1 MLLQLFFTNQ
11 GEYTNM
17 SVTHHQHSVLLEQVF
32 SLINDKVDASESN
45 KVIQFGNLLLKTMS
59 FDDLDGRSDS
69 DLYGAILSLWKLL
82 QSKQGS
88 EPCIKVF
95 NPEIAKHGWQSSH
108 TVIQIIV
115 DDMPFLVDS
124 IRMAINRLNITSHLI
139 LHAPMHFT
147 REANGSVAGFV
158 EQSER
163 DAKHNSETV
172 FLIEIDRQSRP
183 EFVKELTLELH
194 SVVSEVSLSVA
205 DWQPM
210 RAKLTDITKNFDKSK
225 SKASAAVKSQ
235 GKTFLNWLND
245 HNFTLMGY
253 RYYDVQAIEGDHRW
267 RPVDDSSLGLM
278 KNSISARERV
288 LSNIPASARDEALS
302 SNPLMLTKTNTK
314 SRVHRPAYMDYIGIK
329 EFDSKGNVSGEHRF
343 LGLYSASFY
352 NSSATDLPMLRE
364 KIERMC
370 ELSGF
375 EKGTHAY
382 KAFVN
387 IVETYPRDE
396 LIQTPDHELAQ
407 IILGIFQMQER
418 GMSKIFV
425 RKEAFGRFISCMVYV
440 PRERYNTQLRRETQ
454 ELLRR
459 SFKAKGDVEFNTY
472 FSESVY
478 ARTHYIV
485 RVDNNNL
492 EFDVNEI
499 EKNLI
504 ELTKTW
510 QDKLNSKIVSVYGEE
525 QGKAIVQKYTS
536 AFTHSYAE
544 QNLPSAALVDI
555 QRVEMLSREKALDIL
570 FYRPQEEIAQ
580 SNIVKLKLYHKNE
593 PIHLS
598 DVLPILEN
606 FGLRVVDES
615 PYKVSNDKGEISWIM
630 DFTMIYKTSGNFDM
644 EKSQELFQ
652 KAFTATWGGN
662 LEDDG
667 FNRLI
672 LGAGITGRRVTIVR
686 AYAKY
691 MRQIGSSFSID
702 YIANTMASYP
712 EIAKLLIE
720 LFNQKFNPSIRRNK
734 TKVESIKANVL
745 SKLDSVSNLDDD
757 RIIRRYLELLNATL
771 RTNFYQK
778 NETGFYKPY
787 ISFKLLPELIPD
799 MPLPAPKFEIFVYSP
814 RIEGV
819 HLRGGKVARGGLRWS
834 DRMEDFRTEVLGLV
848 KAQQVKNTVI
858 VPVGAKG
865 GFVCKKMPVGGDR
878 KAIQA
883 EGQACYK
890 IFIRSLLDITDNI
903 IDGNVVPPKDV
914 VRLDEDDPYLVV
926 AADKG
931 TATFSDIANGISQ
944 EFKFWLGDAF
954 ASGGSVGY
962 DHKKMG
968 ITARGAWESV
978 KRHFREIGIN
988 CQTTP
993 FTCVGIG
1000 DMSGDVFGNG
1010 MLASE
1015 QTKIICAFN
1024 HMHIFFDPDPDPT
1037 ATFQERQR
1045 LFNDPSLNWDDYDK
1059 SLISKGGGVFKRS
1072 DKSIK
1077 LSPEMKKWL
1086 NTRQQSMSPVE
1097 LIHNVLKMPVDLIW
1111 NGGIGT
1117 YVKSKKES
1125 HSDVGDRANDSLRVN
1140 GADVKAKII
1149 GEGGNLGLTQLGR
1162 IEYAANGGR
1171 VNTDFIDNVGGVDCS
1186 DNEVNIKILLNT
1198 IMNNGDLTL
1207 KQRNSLLY
1215 DMTDDVGDIV
1225 IQDCYRQTQSISI
1238 TQMMGVK
1245 QLKEQLRFIH
1255 ALERDGSLNR
1265 ELEFIPSD
1273 DEISDRVVTGQGLT
1287 RPELSVLIAY
1297 GKMVLKEDFNVVSI
1311 TNNPYYNRYLLNA
1324 FPKVLREKYANEM
1337 QEHPLRSEIIATKL
1351 TNEIINDMGLN
1362 FVHRINEET
1371 GASVTD
1377 ICNAYSIVKAIF
1389 KMGNLWEEVEALD
1402 NEISSALQLE
1412 ILDGMRRTLRRTVRW
1427 FIRHG
1432 EKNIGIEQA
1441 IAKYQPA
1448 FTTISANLRSYLVE
1462 EEVKEVD
1469 ERCTYLVSNNVPK
1482 DIAYRVACLGNL
1494 FSVLDLAQIAELE
1507 DRPVD
1512 VVARVYY
1519 QLGNQFELHWFL
1531 TQITQQSVSNHWQ
1544 ALARAS
1550 YREELDWQ
1558 QRAITMVLLNSAP
1571 QSKDADKILSDWIST
1586 NSEKL
1591 SRWQHMMTEFKTSDN
1606 HEFAKFSVALREL
1619 MLLSISANH

>member
-1 MLLQLFFTNQ
+1 
-11 GEYTNM
+11 M
-17 SVTHHQHSVLLEQVF
+17 SVTHHQHSVLLERVF
-32 SLINDKVDASESN
+32 SLINEKVDSKQSSQIM
-45 KVIQFGNLLLKTMS
+45 KFGQLLLKTMA
-59 FDDLDGRSDS
+59 FDDIDGRSDS
-69 DLYGAILSLWKLL
+69 DLYGSILSLWHLL
-82 QSKQGS
+82 QNKKPG
-88 EPCIKVF
+88 EPTIKVF

-108 TVIQIIV
+108 TVIEIMI

-124 IRMAINRLNITSHLI
+124 LRMAINRFNITSHLI
-139 LHAPMHFT
+139 LHRPMKLVRNKNNQVTQFIEG
-147 REANGSVAGFV
+147 EADDNTYS
-158 EQSER
+158 
-163 DAKHNSETV
+163 KETV
-172 FLIEIDRQSRP
+172 LFIEIDRQSRDKDLQSLT
-183 EFVKELTLELH
+183 EELR
-194 SVVSEVSLSVA
+194 SVVSEVSLSVS
-205 DWQPM
+205 DWQKM
-210 RAKLTDITKNFDKSK
+210 RDQLTNLTKNFDKSK
-225 SKASAAVKSQ
+225 SRASAQVKAQ

-253 RYYDVQAIEGDHRW
+253 RYYDVKAIEGDHRW
-267 RPVDDSSLGLM
+267 CPVNKSSLGLM
-278 KNSISARERV
+278 KNSISDRQRL
-288 LSNIPASARDEALS
+288 LSQSPASAREEALS
-302 SNPLMLTKTNTK
+302 DNPLMLTKTNTK

-329 EFDSKGNVSGEHRF
+329 EFDENGQVCGEHRF
-343 LGLYSASFY
+343 VGLYSASFY
-352 NSSATDLPMLRE
+352 NSSATDLPMLKE
-364 KIERMC
+364 KIDRMC
-370 ELSGF
+370 ALSGF

-396 LIQTPDHELAQ
+396 LIQSSDDELAQ

-418 GMSKIFV
+418 GMSRLFV
-425 RKEAFGRFISCMVYV
+425 RKDTFGRFFSCMVFV
-440 PRERYNTQLRRETQ
+440 PRERYNTKLRKDTQ
-454 ELLRR
+454 ELLQR
-459 SFKAKGDVEFNTY
+459 SFSAVGEVEFNTY

-478 ARTHYIV
+478 ARTHYIA
-485 RVDNNNL
+485 RVDNNNMEL
-492 EFDVNEI
+492 DVNEI

-510 QDKLNSKIVSVYGEE
+510 QDKLNSKIVKVYGEE
-525 QGKAIVQKYTS
+525 QGKGIVRKYDN
-536 AFTHSYAE
+536 AFTRSYSE

-555 QRVEMLSREKALDIL
+555 QRIEQLSEQQKLDIL
-570 FYRPQEEIAQ
+570 FYKPQEEMAD
-580 SNIVKLKLYHKNE
+580 SNTVKLKLYHKNE

-598 DVLPILEN
+598 DVLPMLEN

-615 PYKVSNDKGEISWIM
+615 PYRVTNEQGEVSWIM
-630 DFTMIYKTSGNFDM
+630 DFTMLYKKHGNFDM

-652 KAFTATWGGN
+652 QAFSNTWNGE

-672 LGAGITGRRVTIVR
+672 LGGGITGRKVIIIR

-702 YIANTMASYP
+702 YVANTMASYP
-712 EIAKLLIE
+712 EIAKLLID
-720 LFNQKFNPSIRRNK
+720 LFNQKFNPKLRPNK
-734 TKVESIKANVL
+734 SKIESIENNVL
-745 SKLDSVSNLDDD
+745 EKLDKVSNLDDD
-757 RIIRRYLELLNATL
+757 RIIRRYLDLIKATL
-771 RTNFYQK
+771 RTNFYQN
-778 NETGFYKPY
+778 NEQGEVKSYV
-787 ISFKLLPELIPD
+787 SFKLLPANIPE
-799 MPLPAPKFEIFVYSP
+799 MPLPMPKFEIFVYSP

-865 GFVCKKMPVGGDR
+865 GFVCKKMPINASR
-878 KAIQA
+878 AEMQA

-903 IDGNVVPPKDV
+903 KEGLIIPPKDV

-931 TATFSDIANGISQ
+931 TATFSDIANGISD
-944 EFKFWLGDAF
+944 EFDFWLGDAF

-978 KRHFREIGIN
+978 KRHFREIGVD

-993 FTCVGIG
+993 FTCVGVG

-1010 MLASE
+1010 MLLSP
-1015 QTKIICAFN
+1015 QTQIICAFN
-1024 HMHIFFDPDPDPT
+1024 HMHIFFDPSPDPA
-1037 ATFQERQR
+1037 ATYKERER
-1045 LFNDPSLNWDDYDK
+1045 LFADPSLNWDDYDR
-1059 SLISKGGGVFKRS
+1059 SLISKGGGIFKRS
-1072 DKSIK
+1072 EKSIK

-1086 NTRQQSMSPVE
+1086 GTRQMSMTPNE
-1097 LIHNVLKMPVDLIW
+1097 LIHNVLKMEVDLIW

-1117 YVKSKKES
+1117 YIKSSKES
-1125 HSDVGDRANDSLRVN
+1125 HSDVGDRANDILRVN
-1140 GADVKAKII
+1140 GKDVKAKIV

-1198 IMNNGDLTL
+1198 LVRNGDLTV
-1207 KQRNSLLY
+1207 KQRNKLLY
-1215 DMTDDVGDIV
+1215 DMTEDVSEIV
-1225 IQDCYRQTQSISI
+1225 LQDCYRQTQSISI

-1255 ALERDGSLNR
+1255 GLERDGSLNR

-1273 DEISDRVVTGQGLT
+1273 EEISERVVIGQGLT

-1297 GKMVLKEDFNVVSI
+1297 GKMVLKEELNIESI
-1311 TNNPYYNRYLLNA
+1311 TNNPYYERYLIEA
-1324 FPKVLREKYANEM
+1324 FPPVLRKKYAAQM

-1351 TNEIINDMGLN
+1351 TNEIVNDMGLN
-1362 FVHRINEET
+1362 FVHRLSEET
-1371 GASVTD
+1371 GAEVTE
-1377 ICNAYSIVKAIF
+1377 ICFAYSVVKEIF
-1389 KMGNLWEEVEALD
+1389 KMGELWENVEQLD
-1402 NEISSALQLE
+1402 NTIDADLQLE
-1412 ILDGMRRTLRRTVRW
+1412 ILDEMRRTLRRTVRW

-1432 EKNIGIEQA
+1432 EFNADIHSVTESYSK
-1441 IAKYQPA
+1441 A
-1448 FTTISANLRSYLVE
+1448 FTTISNNLSKYLVDS
-1462 EEVKEVD
+1462 EVNEVQ
-1469 ERCTYLVSNNVPK
+1469 ERVAFLVSQKVPEDSAVK
-1482 DIAYRVACLGNL
+1482 IASLSNL
-1494 FSVLDLAQIAELE
+1494 FSSLDLAQVSALE
-1507 DRPVD
+1507 NRPVD
-1512 VVARVYY
+1512 VVARLYY
-1519 QLGNQFELHWFL
+1519 QLGNKLELHWFL
-1531 TQITQQSVSNHWQ
+1531 EQINQQSVANHWQ

-1558 QRAITMVLLNSAP
+1558 QRAITIVLLQSDTK
-1571 QSKDADKILSDWIST
+1571 SKDADSMLDQWITQNES
-1586 NSEKL
+1586 KL
-1591 SRWQHMMTEFKTSDN
+1591 SRWHHMMTEFKTSDN